1 MTISRISIALTL
13 LLLLALPLS
22 AFALWSEAELN
33 ALIAAAEKEVT
44 STPAW
49 QKGDSAARK
58 RLTELA
64 VRQKIISTAHS
75 SFDPVQMLVD
85 RKIDEILEKSLSLTS
100 DKLVNQAQKQCIREM
115 FKEEMFKYFVEY
127 AGSQLENAYD
137 KVRGSGLKIEF
148 LMGQSLRGNKILE
161 KEVKN
166 ILENIN
172 KRMGAAGAVSSTGI
186 VDLKQ
191 GIFKQFSL
199 IK

>member
-1 MTISRISIALTL
+1 MTITRISIALTL

-22 AFALWSEAELN
+22 AFALWSEAELK
-33 ALIAAAEKEVT
+33 ALIAAAEKEVAA
-44 STPAW
+44 TPAW

-75 SFDPVQMLVD
+75 GFDPVQMLVD

-127 AGSQLENAYD
+127 RGSQLNNAYD
-137 KVRGSGLKIEF
+137 KVRGSGARIEF

-161 KEVKN
+161 DEIGD

-172 KRMGAAGAVSSTGI
+172 ERMGAAGAVRESGI
-186 VDLKQ
+186 IDLQ
-191 GIFKQFSL
+191 QEIYKQFGL
-199 IK
+199 VK

>member
-1 MTISRISIALTL
+1 MIIARISVTLTL
-13 LLLLALPLS
+13 LLLLTLPLS
-22 AFALWSEAELN
+22 AFALWSEAELK
-33 ALIAAAEKEVT
+33 ALIAAAEKEVAA
-44 STPAW
+44 TPAW

-64 VRQKIISTAHS
+64 VRQKIINTAHS
-75 SFDPVQMLVD
+75 GFDPVQMLVD

-127 AGSQLENAYD
+127 VGSELEGTY
-137 KVRGSGLKIEF
+137 KRVRGSGLKIEF

-161 KEVKN
+161 KEIGD

-172 KRMGAAGAVSSTGI
+172 ERMGAAGAVREMGI
-186 VDLKQ
+186 IDLQKE
-191 GIFKQFSL
+191 IYKQFGL
-199 IK
+199 VK